1 MAEKGYSEIKVVK
14 VSEAQTKDGR
24 KFPVYK
30 TIIKGNKTMDLCFT
44 QAVKNRPEHPCI
56 IRVPGGKWNIDR
68 SGLFPRCWVKEI
80 LEEIPLPVKEQENP
94 FI

>member
-1 MAEKGYSEIKVVK
+1 MAEVKFSEIKVVK

-44 QAVKNRPEHPCI
+44 QAVKNRPEKPCI
-56 IRVPGGKWNIDR
+56 IRVADGKWNIDR
-68 SGLFPRCWVKEI
+68 SGLYPKCWVKEI
-80 LEEIPLPVKEQENP
+80 LEELPLPIKEQENP